1 MGQLLGSKRR
11 ELLVKW
17 IERTGSVSALE
28 AAAALGASVRTI
40 QRDIHELSLAGRLT
54 RVHGGAVAA
63 GRRKPPG
70 DARLRLGILVPTRGY
85 CFDAVLAGAEQAA
98 AATGSTLIEA
108 DYDYTDDLAA
118 SRYARISS
126 LELDGLLVTPQL
138 PATTWGQLCG
148 TDVPVVL
155 IERPWE
161 LGWVRDLDPATS
173 VAAARAPVD
182 HVFTDHQ
189 SGFVLGL
196 DHLAALGHRTIH
208 CLIRDTPTAPALLAT
223 ATAYAETIAPARGVT
238 LGITR
243 LRRSADQ
250 IRVLTDAMRQLDP
263 QPTALFVHTDEDAV
277 NAQQLLASQG
287 LAVPGDISILSYD
300 DGLPAN
306 PATGLSAVAPD
317 RVALGKRAVEMIV
330 DRLSS
335 RGHHTHEAHPPT
347 KLAIVP
353 RLHHRATT
361 APADGA
367 RPAGP
372 SAAAPPR

>member
-1 MGQLLGSKRR
+1 MRQLLGAQRR

-28 AAAALGASVRTI
+28 AATALGASVRTI
-40 QRDIHELSLAGRLT
+40 QRDIEELSTAGRLT
-54 RVHGGAVAA
+54 RVHGGAVGA
-63 GRRKPPG
+63 GRRKPV
-70 DARLRLGILVPTRGY
+70 DAQLRLGILVPTRGY

-98 AATGSTLIEA
+98 AASGSTLIEA

-118 SRYARISS
+118 ARYARITS
-126 LELDGLLVTPQL
+126 LELDGLLVTPHL
-138 PATTWGQLCG
+138 PATTWGQLCR

-173 VAAARAPVD
+173 VAAARSPVD
-182 HVFTDHQ
+182 HVFTDHEA
-189 SGFVLGL
+189 GAVLGL

-208 CLIRDTPTAPALLAT
+208 CLIRDTPTAPTLLRT
-223 ATAYAETIAPARGVT
+223 ASAYGATIAPARGVT

-243 LRRSADQ
+243 LQRSSDQ
-250 IRVLTDAMRQLDP
+250 RRVLTDALEQVFRDQE
-263 QPTALFVHTDEDAV
+263 PTALFIHTDEDAV
-277 NAQQLLASQG
+277 AAREFLKDR
-287 LAVPGDISILSYD
+287 VSILSYD
-300 DGLPAN
+300 DGLPSN
-306 PATGLSAVAPD
+306 PAGGLSAIAPD

-335 RGHHTHEAHPPT
+335 RGHHTHDVHPPT

-353 RLHHRATT
+353 RLHQRATT
-361 APADGA
+361 SRLRHTQQA
-367 RPAGP
+367 
-372 SAAAPPR
+372 

>member
-1 MGQLLGSKRR
+1 MRQLLGSQRR

-40 QRDIHELSLAGRLT
+40 QRDLEELSTAGRLT
-54 RVHGGAVAA
+54 RVHGGAVGA
-63 GRRKPPG
+63 GRRKPAV
-70 DARLRLGILVPTRGY
+70 DAQLRLGILVPTRGY

-98 AATGSTLIEA
+98 AATGSTLVEA

-126 LELDGLLVTPQL
+126 LKLDGLLVTPHL
-138 PATTWGQLCG
+138 PATTWGQLCR

-173 VAAARAPVD
+173 VAAAGSPVD

-189 SGFVLGL
+189 TGFVLGL

-223 ATAYAETIAPARGVT
+223 ATAYAETIAPSRGVS

-243 LRRSADQ
+243 LRRSSDQ
-250 IRVLTDAMRQLDP
+250 TRVLTAALQRLFPDP
-263 QPTALFVHTDEDAV
+263 HPTALFVHTDEDAV
-277 NAQQLLASQG
+277 AAQLFLEG
-287 LAVPGDISILSYD
+287 RHVDVPGDVSILSYD
-300 DGLPAN
+300 DALPGN
-306 PATGLSAVAPD
+306 PVDGLSAVAPD
-317 RVALGKRAVEMIV
+317 RVALGRRAVEMIV

-335 RGHHTHEAHPPT
+335 RGQHTHDVHPPT

-361 APADGA
+361 ARRLRD
-367 RPAGP
+367 
-372 SAAAPPR
+372 SE